1 MFMSLIK
8 RWRIGITAILAAWIT
23 PLAGGAA
30 EFGLVDLDGRWQGT
44 GSERAS
50 PMESAQQIT
59 CQSTIQA
66 DVTRMINDTTCTG
79 DAGLRR
85 VSTLMVA
92 LDGNDIT
99 GTLDQS
105 TWTGGTSASPRVL
118 KGSVSGRRTEDGAAF
133 QVRFPGLMP
142 NATVTFKVL
151 NPSSFSVQAA
161 ALGIQMM
168 QATYNKVGKH

>member
-8 RWRIGITAILAAWIT
+8 RWRMGITAILAAWIT
-23 PLAGGAA
+23 PLAGGTA

-44 GSERAS
+44 GNERAS

-59 CQSTIQA
+59 CQSTNQA

-92 LDGNDIT
+92 LDGNGIT

-105 TWTGGTSASPRVL
+105 TWTGGTSASPR
-118 KGSVSGRRTEDGAAF
+118 D
-133 QVRFPGLMP
+133 
-142 NATVTFKVL
+142 
-151 NPSSFSVQAA
+151 
-161 ALGIQMM
+161 
-168 QATYNKVGKH
+168 